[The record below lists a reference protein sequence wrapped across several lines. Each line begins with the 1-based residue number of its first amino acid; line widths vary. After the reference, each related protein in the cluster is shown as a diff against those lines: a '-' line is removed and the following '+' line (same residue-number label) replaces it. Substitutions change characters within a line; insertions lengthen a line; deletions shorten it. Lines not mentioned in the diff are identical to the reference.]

1 LRLRDIG
8 DVCLDHQRTPSVA
21 AHLIGD
27 AFRSALVI
35 EPVDR
40 DIGTR
45 SGKFDGHRAADP
57 LLRPGDQDRLAGA
70 LHLRISALEWG

>member
-1 LRLRDIG
+1 VI
-8 DVCLDHQRTPSVA
+8 
-21 AHLIGD
+21 AHAIGD

-45 SGKFDGHRAADP
+45 GGKFDSPSRGRSPAAP
-57 LLRPGDQDRLAGA
+57 L
-70 LHLRISALEWG
+70 